1 MREQLLTEQEGRRAE
16 KLEAG
21 ERVKYAQTENGYL
34 LQLATA
40 EAIDRRLIHCYSFS
54 NCCIFALVEALE
66 QRCKQV
72 GEAFRVKDEAISVA
86 EQIRDTSKNYLKQK
100 DEEIESLRLEV
111 VSNR

>member
-1 MREQLLTEQEGRRAE
+1 M
-16 KLEAG
+16 
-21 ERVKYAQTENGYL
+21 
-34 LQLATA
+34 
-40 EAIDRRLIHCYSFS
+40 
-54 NCCIFALVEALE
+54 FALVEALE

-111 VSNR
+111 VSNCYSCYTIGGIQCTIYISQESLRKKLKKQHSKEPEDLLS